1 MYTYAA
7 TVVRVIDGDTAILDV
22 DLGFRTWRRGGSFR
36 VAAINARELHAEGGP
51 EARDHLAALLP
62 VGTVVTLT
70 SVRPDKYGERYDAL
84 IALPDGS
91 DLGPSSSERRGQRR
105 GPGAALPRS
114 HRGRD
119 RRLDAVHKRPMAL
132 PPIWGRAVSC
142 VLIRGAALVLA
153 PGRRRACA
161 LSRTPRSKPWGA
173 LGRLP
178 ATGDYRT
185 CTAVLVEPAS
195 V

>member
-91 DLGPSSSERRGQRR
+91 DLGAQLVRTAWAAAWTGRGVA
-105 GPGAALPRS
+105 P
-114 HRGRD
+114 
-119 RRLDAVHKRPMAL
+119 L
-132 PPIWGRAVSC
+132 PPW
-142 VLIRGAALVLA
+142 
-153 PGRRRACA
+153 
-161 LSRTPRSKPWGA
+161 PRPSP
-173 LGRLP
+173 
-178 ATGDYRT
+178 
-185 CTAVLVEPAS
+185 
-195 V
+195 